1 MKEKSYIL
9 FNLAKNGWTL
19 HIAWKR
25 ETMYLVL
32 VIEAYT
38 EFRNERRY
46 TAQHEEEVNRLLLIE
61 DMDYY
66 INYIEL
72 NLLNQLYEKML
83 DEQGTK
89 VI

>member
-32 VIEAYT
+32 DIEAYP
-38 EFRNERRY
+38 EFRNERKY
-46 TAQHEEEVNRLLLIE
+46 TVQHKEEVNRLLLIK

-83 DEQGTK
+83 NEQGTK
-89 VI
+89 VL

>member
-19 HIAWKR
+19 HIAWKK

-32 VIEAYT
+32 DIEAYP

-46 TAQHEEEVNRLLLIE
+46 TAQHKEEVNRLLLVE

-66 INYIEL
+66 INYMEL

-89 VI
+89 VL

>member
-25 ETMYLVL
+25 ETMYLIL
-32 VIEAYT
+32 YIEAYS

-46 TAQHEEEVNRLLLIE
+46 TAQHKEEVNRLLLIK

-72 NLLNQLYEKML
+72 KILNQLYEKML

-89 VI
+89 VL

>member
-19 HIAWKR
+19 HIAWKK

-32 VIEAYT
+32 YIEAYS
-38 EFRNERRY
+38 ELRDERKY
-46 TAQHEEEVNRLLLIE
+46 TAQHKEEVNRLLFVE
-61 DMDYY
+61 DMNYY

-83 DEQGTK
+83 NEQGTK
-89 VI
+89 VL

>member
-19 HIAWKR
+19 HIAWKK
-25 ETMYLVL
+25 ETMFLVL
-32 VIEAYT
+32 YIEAYN
-38 EFRNERRY
+38 EFRNERKY
-46 TAQHEEEVNRLLLIE
+46 TAQHKEEVNRLLLVE

-66 INYIEL
+66 INYMEL

-89 VI
+89 VL

>member
-1 MKEKSYIL
+1 
-9 FNLAKNGWTL
+9 
-19 HIAWKR
+19 
-25 ETMYLVL
+25 MYLVL
-32 VIEAYT
+32 DIEAYT

-46 TAQHEEEVNRLLLIE
+46 TEQHKEEVNRLLLVE

-89 VI
+89 VL

>member
-19 HIAWKR
+19 HIAWKK

-32 VIEAYT
+32 DIEAYH

-46 TAQHEEEVNRLLLIE
+46 TAQHKEEVNRLLLVE

-72 NLLNQLYEKML
+72 NLLNKLYDKML
-83 DEQGTK
+83 IEQGTK
-89 VI
+89 VL

>member
-25 ETMYLVL
+25 EIMYLVL
-32 VIEAYT
+32 DIEAYS
-38 EFRNERRY
+38 EFRNERKY
-46 TAQHEEEVNRLLLIE
+46 IAQHKEEVNRLLLVE

-83 DEQGTK
+83 NEQGTK
-89 VI
+89 VL

>member
-19 HIAWKR
+19 HIAWKK

-32 VIEAYT
+32 DIEAYP

-46 TAQHEEEVNRLLLIE
+46 TAQHKEEVNRLLLVE

-72 NLLNQLYEKML
+72 NLLNKLYDKML
-83 DEQGTK
+83 KEQGTK
-89 VI
+89 VL

>member
-19 HIAWKR
+19 HIAWKK

-32 VIEAYT
+32 DIEAYP

-46 TAQHEEEVNRLLLIE
+46 TAQHKEEVNRLLLVE

-72 NLLNQLYEKML
+72 NLLNKLYDKML
-83 DEQGTK
+83 KEQGTK
-89 VI
+89 IL

>member
-9 FNLAKNGWTL
+9 FNLAKTGWTL
-19 HIAWKR
+19 QIAWKK
-25 ETMYLVL
+25 ETMNLVL
-32 VIEAYT
+32 DIEAYP

-46 TAQHEEEVNRLLLIE
+46 TAQHKEEVNRLLLVE

-72 NLLNQLYEKML
+72 NLLNKLYDKML
-83 DEQGTK
+83 IEQGTK
-89 VI
+89 VL

>member
-19 HIAWKR
+19 HIAWKK

-32 VIEAYT
+32 DIEAYS

-46 TAQHEEEVNRLLLIE
+46 TAQHKEEVNRLLLFE

-72 NLLNQLYEKML
+72 NLLNKLYDKML
-83 DEQGTK
+83 IEQGTK
-89 VI
+89 VL

>member
-1 MKEKSYIL
+1 MKNKSYIL

-19 HIAWKR
+19 HIAWKK

-32 VIEAYT
+32 YIEAYS
-38 EFRNERRY
+38 ELRDERKY
-46 TAQHEEEVNRLLLIE
+46 TALHKEEVNRLLLIE
-61 DMDYY
+61 DLDYY

-72 NLLNQLYEKML
+72 NLLNQLYGKML

-89 VI
+89 VL

>member
-19 HIAWKR
+19 HIAWKK

-32 VIEAYT
+32 DIEAYP

-46 TAQHEEEVNRLLLIE
+46 TAQHKEEVNRLLLVE

-72 NLLNQLYEKML
+72 NLLNKLYDKML
-83 DEQGTK
+83 IEQGTK
-89 VI
+89 VL

>member
-25 ETMYLVL
+25 ETMYFILY
-32 VIEAYT
+32 IEAYP
-38 EFRNERRY
+38 EFRNERKY
-46 TAQHEEEVNRLLLIE
+46 TVQHKEEVNRLLLIK

-72 NLLNQLYEKML
+72 KLLNQLYEKML

-89 VI
+89 VL

>member
-32 VIEAYT
+32 DIEAYP

-46 TAQHEEEVNRLLLIE
+46 IAQHKEEVNRLLLVE
-61 DMDYY
+61 DMDCY

-83 DEQGTK
+83 NEQGTK
-89 VI
+89 VL